1 MRLAIIAVLGMAL
14 STCGLA
20 AMFVHA
26 LHVPTKP
33 HMFVSDF
40 RPPVWTTTV
49 RKAQAE
55 SEIWGNTRV
64 AHLDVQIIN
73 ARAR

>member
-1 MRLAIIAVLGMAL
+1 MRLAMIAVFAMAL
-14 STCGLA
+14 STCGVA

-49 RKAQAE
+49 RKTEAE
-55 SEIWGNTRV
+55 NEKWGSTRV
-64 AHLDVQIIN
+64 ANLDVQIIN
-73 ARAR
+73 AHAP